1 MKIGLKV
8 KLDAALVGESPPVEF
23 ASESALLRPV
33 NVCRRWRLAFP
44 SRDCPIDPRLM
55 EVVTVSVDGLG
66 IGKAD
71 FVEASDGILVL
82 AGAWPTAIA
91 EILYA

>member
-8 KLDAALVGESPPVEF
+8 KFDEGQPIEFESEG
-23 ASESALLRPV
+23 AQLRPV
-33 NVCRRWRLAFP
+33 DVCRRWRIAFP
-44 SRDCPIDPRLM
+44 WHDCPLDPRIM
-55 EVVTVSVDGLG
+55 ETVSVSVDGLG

>member
-1 MKIGLKV
+1 MKISLTV
-8 KLDAALVGESPPVEF
+8 KLIGDGKPF
-23 ASESALLRPV
+23 TMTSESAQVRPV
-33 NVCRRWRLAFP
+33 DGARRWRCAFP
-44 SRDCPIDPRLM
+44 TRDCPIDPRLM
-55 EVVTVSVDGLG
+55 DVASVAVDDLD

-71 FVEASDGILVL
+71 FVEESAGILVL